1 LFILNYQEIGREW
14 LGERFQ
20 IPSVS
25 SSPPCFKGFSC
36 GLIVINL
43 AVTIK
48 SFAIIQSL
56 GVQTGSTG
64 GVLMKA
70 SFKTMWL
77 LASLCIFMLVAVG
90 CNDTLRQFIVPVP
103 SPSGDPGA
111 LAHAITLSTNPLSNG
126 LGSDMHIDV
135 SGDSSVGIVPLGV
148 NPVFLGKT
156 SNRVFIINSG
166 DPSASI
172 PPSVSTYVALLPTS
186 TVSTVTLPVTSLDP
200 VAGATSSTGNI
211 YVVNHLSNSVDVIAG
226 SILAV
231 VDTIKLPSTPTH
243 PVSNPVM
250 IAGNGANN
258 KIFVVNQGS
267 NNVTEISTID
277 DTVIGDPIPVGNSP
291 IWAVMSPDGLFVFV
305 VNQGD
310 GTVSVID
317 TSLDIVLPCAPG
329 PSCVAGGTAI
339 KVGTTASP
347 SPNFAFYEPTLKR
360 VYVSNTGEQ
369 SVTVIKGNGF
379 DLGSNPQVLPAKIA
393 DIPVSG
399 LPTSITALS
408 NGTRAYAALGN
419 CAIAGGVNHL
429 TLPTNVSSCPGN
441 LVSVI
446 DAVGLRETGTIGVG
460 PGAISVDAS
469 SDSSRIYVVSA
480 NDITTV
486 RDDVH
491 VPNCTDT
498 DCLKGPV
505 QPDRTFSTPSIS
517 IIKTA
522 TNVVLATPVNGGIV
536 NRPLP
541 TFHVPQQDPS
551 CVPTIDPNFND
562 DVPLPCPLQNP
573 FMVRTFP

>member
-1 LFILNYQEIGREW
+1 
-14 LGERFQ
+14 
-20 IPSVS
+20 
-25 SSPPCFKGFSC
+25 
-36 GLIVINL
+36 
-43 AVTIK
+43 
-48 SFAIIQSL
+48 
-56 GVQTGSTG
+56 
-64 GVLMKA
+64 MKV

-77 LASLCIFMLVAVG
+77 LASLSILMLMAVG

-103 SPSGDPGA
+103 SPSGDPGT
-111 LAHAITLSTNPLSNG
+111 LAHAITLSTNPLPNG
-126 LGSDMHIDV
+126 PGSDTHIDV
-135 SGDSSVGIVPLGV
+135 SGDSNVGILPLGV
-148 NPVFLGKT
+148 NPVFLGIA
-156 SNRVFIINSG
+156 SNRAFVINRG

-172 PPSVSTYVALLPTS
+172 PPSVSTYVALLPNS
-186 TVSTVTLPVTSLDP
+186 TLSTVTLPATSLDP
-200 VAGATSSTGNI
+200 VAGATSSSGNI
-211 YVVNHLSNSVDVIAG
+211 YIANRGSNSVDLISG
-226 SILAV
+226 SALAV
-231 VDTIKLPSTPTH
+231 VATIKLPSTVTN

-250 IAGNGANN
+250 IAGNAANN

-277 DTVIGDPIPVGNSP
+277 NTVIGNPIPVGNSP
-291 IWAVMSPDGLFVFV
+291 IWAVMSSDGLFVFV

-310 GTVSVID
+310 GTVTVID
-317 TSLDIVLPCAPG
+317 ASLDIVLPCTPG

-393 DIPVSG
+393 DIPVSSN
-399 LPTSITALS
+399 PTSITALG

-419 CAIAGGVNHL
+419 CPAGVNHL
-429 TLPTNVSSCPGN
+429 TLPDPASTSNASHCPGN

-446 DAVGLRETGTIGVG
+446 DVVGLRETGTIGVG

-469 SDSSRIYVVSA
+469 SDSSRVYVVSA
-480 NDITTV
+480 NDVTTV
-486 RDDVH
+486 HDDVH
-491 VPNCTDT
+491 PAAP
-498 DCLKGPV
+498 L
-505 QPDRTFSTPSIS
+505 PDRTFPTPSIS

-522 TNVVLATPVNGGIV
+522 TNSVLATPVDPSII

-541 TFHVPQQDPS
+541 TFHVPQQDPA
-551 CVPTIDPNFND
+551 CVPTIDPNFNSH
-562 DVPLPCPLQNP
+562 VPLPCPLQNP